1 METIGYRGLITIDR
15 GRVILHRNAGGE
27 VWLAQPE
34 IARLFGVFEAAV
46 RANIRA
52 IYRSEAL
59 RRGPTQR
66 IVHGVEFY
74 NLEMIAALAFRL
86 RSLESEAF
94 RRWLLH
100 PAAPHLRLVSFP
112 TRPRPPTDR
121 SGRDDHDEPSSRP
134 AAGARSRKRPSLPF
148 HRPAAPPGPAAGLA
162 HTLTTPQRT
171 LSFQLK
177 AASVRICKAVLRP
190 VSKLPKR
197 QKIA

>member
-1 METIGYRGLITIDR
+1 METIGFRGSITIDR

-66 IVHGVEFY
+66 ITHGVEFY
-74 NLEMIAALAFRL
+74 NLEMIAALVFRL

-94 RRWLLH
+94 RHWLLH
-100 PAAPHLRLVSFP
+100 PAAPRLRLVELP
-112 TRPRPPTDR
+112 
-121 SGRDDHDEPSSRP
+121 DETAP
-134 AAGARSRKRPSLPF
+134 AN
-148 HRPAAPPGPAAGLA
+148 
-162 HTLTTPQRT
+162 
-171 LSFQLK
+171 
-177 AASVRICKAVLRP
+177 
-190 VSKLPKR
+190 
-197 QKIA
+197 

>member
-1 METIGYRGLITIDR
+1 MEGFFTGSITIDDE
-15 GRVILHRNAGGE
+15 RVVIRRTAGGE
-27 VWLAQPE
+27 VWLTQWE

-100 PAAPHLRLVSFP
+100 PAAPHLRLVELP
-112 TRPRPPTDR
+112 
-121 SGRDDHDEPSSRP
+121 DETAP
-134 AAGARSRKRPSLPF
+134 AN
-148 HRPAAPPGPAAGLA
+148 
-162 HTLTTPQRT
+162 
-171 LSFQLK
+171 
-177 AASVRICKAVLRP
+177 
-190 VSKLPKR
+190 
-197 QKIA
+197 

>member
-74 NLEMIAALAFRL
+74 NLEMIAALAFR
-86 RSLESEAF
+86 
-94 RRWLLH
+94 RWLLH
-100 PAAPHLRLVSFP
+100 PAAPHLRLVELP
-112 TRPRPPTDR
+112 
-121 SGRDDHDEPSSRP
+121 DETAP
-134 AAGARSRKRPSLPF
+134 AN
-148 HRPAAPPGPAAGLA
+148 
-162 HTLTTPQRT
+162 
-171 LSFQLK
+171 
-177 AASVRICKAVLRP
+177 
-190 VSKLPKR
+190 
-197 QKIA
+197 

>member
-1 METIGYRGLITIDR
+1 MRFTHLAEFSKYAKYQPFKFYLLISVIACFPITYAPGAPLLRHLHAGPRGLDRERGQDARPLEHQHDASLRQGARPDHSARDEQVARGVLITAGMETIGYRGSITIDR

-74 NLEMIAALAFRL
+74 L
-86 RSLESEAF
+86 SLI
-94 RRWLLH
+94 H
-100 PAAPHLRLVSFP
+100 
-112 TRPRPPTDR
+112 
-121 SGRDDHDEPSSRP
+121 
-134 AAGARSRKRPSLPF
+134 
-148 HRPAAPPGPAAGLA
+148 
-162 HTLTTPQRT
+162 
-171 LSFQLK
+171 
-177 AASVRICKAVLRP
+177 I
-190 VSKLPKR
+190 
-197 QKIA
+197 